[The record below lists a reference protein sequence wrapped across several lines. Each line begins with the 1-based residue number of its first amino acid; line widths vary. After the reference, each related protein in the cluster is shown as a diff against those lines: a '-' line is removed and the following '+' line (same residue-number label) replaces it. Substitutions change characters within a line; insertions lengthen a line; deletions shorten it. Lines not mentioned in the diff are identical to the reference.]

1 MEARLLL
8 GNIVF
13 RIIEEL
19 VITFGTSYSWDL
31 VQSYV
36 LRWQLLLVPIYFPYR
51 AKGRTENQTGLNYIL
66 LKYEIIE

>member
-13 RIIEEL
+13 RIIEAL

-36 LRWQLLLVPIYFPYR
+36 LRGQLFLVPIYLPYR
-51 AKGRTENQTGLNYIL
+51 AKGRTENQTGLNYIF
-66 LKYEIIE
+66 LKDEIIE